1 MRKMQKDEEKDGED
15 DEYNVGD
22 DDEGDQTL

>member
-1 MRKMQKDEEKDGED
+1 MRQMQKDEEKDGED

-22 DDEGDQTL
+22 DDEDDQTL

>member
-22 DDEGDQTL
+22 DDEDDQTL